1 MDFED
6 TNISS
11 VSLYSCNV
19 SLFSSRTSALSLTE
33 CWELGSICPLG
44 VLVSRVT
51 GVFHT
56 KIKWDASHPPPL
68 LHTHSKSSISLL
80 LCVFSVY
87 WSQLNTDV
95 INTGIYKEILIIDC
109 YLKGFLHVI
118 SMVQNNFYVH
128 LEVYQIKHVSILT
141 NFNTGLC

>member
-19 SLFSSRTSALSLTE
+19 SLFSSRMSALSPTE
-33 CWELGSICPLG
+33 CWELGSVCPLG

-68 LHTHSKSSISLL
+68 LYTHSKSSISLL
-80 LCVFSVY
+80 L
-87 WSQLNTDV
+87 WSQLNTDA
-95 INTGIYKEILIIDC
+95 INTGIYKEIDC

-118 SMVQNNFYVH
+118 SMVQNNFYVY
-128 LEVYQIKHVSILT
+128 LEIYQIEHVSILT